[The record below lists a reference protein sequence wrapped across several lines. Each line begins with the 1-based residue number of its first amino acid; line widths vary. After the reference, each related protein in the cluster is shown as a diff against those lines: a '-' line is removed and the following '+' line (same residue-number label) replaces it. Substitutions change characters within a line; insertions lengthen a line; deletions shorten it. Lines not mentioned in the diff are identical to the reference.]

1 MADLTI
7 REVASRTGVSAA
19 TLRMWESRYGFPAP
33 ERLPS
38 GHRRFTEEDVERVRR
53 VVADREAGLSMRAA
67 IERAMGRRTEP
78 ETSIFAALRRRRP
91 DLLPYVLPKRT
102 LIALSHAIEDECC
115 ARAERPVLLASF
127 QRARFYRD
135 AESRWRELAR
145 TAHAAVVFASFPE
158 RRDPD
163 GGPVEVP
170 VDPSHPTLREWALV
184 CDAPDYA
191 AFLAAW
197 ERPGQDEAPDLD
209 RRFETIWSVEPEL
222 VREAAHVAAG
232 IATAAAPD
240 LGPLLNPRL
249 ADTPPPASDE
259 MRLVSALTSRMV
271 AYVATGEGGRAK
283 PDPSVTLPAPHASP
297 AD

>member
-7 REVASRTGVSAA
+7 REVASQTGVSAA
-19 TLRMWESRYGFPAP
+19 TLRMWESRYGFPVP

-38 GHRRFTEEDVERVRR
+38 GHRRFSDEDVERVRH
-53 VVADREAGLSMRAA
+53 VVVDREAGLSMRAA
-67 IERAMGRRTEP
+67 IERAMGARSEP
-78 ETSIFAALRRRRP
+78 EMSIFAALRRRRP
-91 DLLPYVLPKRT
+91 DLLPYLLPKRT

-127 QRARFYRD
+127 QRPRFYRH
-135 AESRWRELAR
+135 AERRWRELAR

-170 VDPSHPTLREWALV
+170 IEPSHPTLREWALV

-197 ERPGQDEAPDLD
+197 ERPGQDGTPDLD

-232 IATAAAPD
+232 IASASAPD
-240 LGPLLNPRL
+240 LGPLLNARL
-249 ADTPPPASDE
+249 ADAPPPASDE
-259 MRLVSALTSRMV
+259 LRLVGALTNRMV
-271 AYVATGEGGRAK
+271 AYVATGDGE
-283 PDPSVTLPAPHASP
+283 VTLPAPHASP

>member
-7 REVASRTGVSAA
+7 REVASQTGVSAA
-19 TLRMWESRYGFPAP
+19 TLRMWESRYGFPVP

-38 GHRRFTEEDVERVRR
+38 GHRRFSDEDVERVRR
-53 VVADREAGLSMRAA
+53 VVVDREAGLSMRAA
-67 IERAMGRRTEP
+67 IERAMGTRSEP

-127 QRARFYRD
+127 QRPRFYRD
-135 AESRWRELAR
+135 AERRWRELAR
-145 TAHAAVVFASFPE
+145 TAHTAVVFASFPE

-170 VDPSHPTLREWALV
+170 VEHSHPTLREWALV

-197 ERPGQDEAPDLD
+197 ERPGQDGTPDLE

-232 IATAAAPD
+232 IASASAPD
-240 LGPLLNPRL
+240 LGPLLNARL
-249 ADTPPPASDE
+249 ADAPPPASDE
-259 MRLVSALTSRMV
+259 LRLVGALTNRMV
-271 AYVATGEGGRAK
+271 AYVATGDGE
-283 PDPSVTLPAPHASP
+283 VTLPAPHASP

>member
-7 REVASRTGVSAA
+7 REVASQTGVSAA
-19 TLRMWESRYGFPAP
+19 TLRMWEARYGFPVP

-38 GHRRFTEEDVERVRR
+38 GHRRFTEEDVEQVRR

-67 IERAMGRRTEP
+67 IERALGARTEP

-127 QRARFYRD
+127 QRPRFYRD
-135 AESRWRELAR
+135 AQPRWRELAR
-145 TAHAAVVFASFPE
+145 TAHAAVVLAGFPE
-158 RRDPD
+158 RRDPE

-170 VDPSHPTLREWALV
+170 VESSHALLREWALV

-197 ERPGQDEAPDLD
+197 ERPGQDGAPDLE
-209 RRFETIWSVEPEL
+209 RSFETIWSVEPEL

-232 IATAAAPD
+232 IATESAPD
-240 LGPLLNPRL
+240 LAPLLRDRL
-249 ADTPPPASDE
+249 GASPPPASDE
-259 MRLVSALTSRMV
+259 LRLVGALTNRMV
-271 AYVATGEGGRAK
+271 AYVATGEA
-283 PDPSVTLPAPHASP
+283 VTLPAPHASP